1 MLTIMNCF
9 LGFMMNELPPCLKC
23 GSKYTYEDGNL
34 YICPEC
40 SYEWS
45 QNEEMIEDKGLVVRD
60 AHGNLL
66 QDGDSVTVV
75 KDIKVKGS
83 SPIKVGTKIKE
94 IRLVDGPDGHNID
107 CKIKG
112 YGGIMLKSQLV
123 NQPEPAKS

>member
-1 MLTIMNCF
+1 MSQ
-9 LGFMMNELPPCLKC
+9 LPSCLKC

-40 SYEWS
+40 AYEWL
-45 QNEEMIEDKGLVVRD
+45 QEEEVPEEKGVVVRD

-83 SPIKVGTKIKE
+83 SPIKVGIKIKD

-112 YGGIMLKSQLV
+112 YGGIMLKSHLV
-123 NQPEPAKS
+123 KKS